1 MTTRTTAETAGSGSG
16 SGSGSAAGSA
26 SSEAVGSAA
35 PRGGRLTAFV
45 RVSIALQTVAIF
57 FQAVTSGIAMS
68 APYGEV
74 LHSAGARG
82 MYAASMLYVL
92 AAVLAWRPGGGSA
105 RPILYSTGFLLLA
118 SLQVVLGIAHVM
130 GVHLPLGVLMFGLS
144 LLDLGRVAFGRPRP
158 VNPGHAASLS

>member
-1 MTTRTTAETAGSGSG
+1 MAGSAKGSAG
-16 SGSGSAAGSA
+16 GADGAAGSA
-26 SSEAVGSAA
+26 AA
-35 PRGGRLTAFV
+35 ERRGGRFSTFV

-57 FQAVTSGIAMS
+57 FQAVTSGIALS
-68 APYGEV
+68 AQYGET

-92 AAVLAWRPGGGSA
+92 AAVLAWRPGGASA

-130 GVHLPLGVLMFGLS
+130 GVHIPLGVLMFGLS

-158 VNPGHAASLS
+158 AAAGHAASLS